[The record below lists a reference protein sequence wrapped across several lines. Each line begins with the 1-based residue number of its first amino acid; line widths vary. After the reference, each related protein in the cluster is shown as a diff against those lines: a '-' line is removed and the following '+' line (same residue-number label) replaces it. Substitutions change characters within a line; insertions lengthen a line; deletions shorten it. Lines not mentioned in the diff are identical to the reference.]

1 MSHKTPSKST
11 PLMLAILMLMAPL
24 AAANVTTFANGNT
37 STDIDVR
44 NGDTLVNLVDGMINL
59 PDGETVTS
67 ASMDVS
73 TNMVSHGSHSR
84 IDLETMPR
92 VWNPGQNNQLTAFS
106 NIDNF
111 EIQIG
116 NDATPVSLKEEGFL
130 TDFEGSP
137 SGFMVDTDF
146 AIPQSNSMW
155 EHGSLSVNDMPAG
168 CASVVEC
175 WGTNM
180 ADNNY
185 TDDNNGASFK
195 LGLRSPSLYVDPLLK
210 STTATFN
217 SWHSFETI
225 AGSGQNQQR
234 YPDCG
239 YMQIRTSP
247 DGAFPPDAT
256 GFQFLPFDNQNSSI
270 SYGSGYANA
279 AGGSS
284 NWDNQIATSCG
295 ISTGQGGL
303 AGTSVTPTNP
313 NGWGTM
319 AIDLRDYTAQYI
331 QIRFIMS
338 HTANPALSTSSNES
352 GWYIDNFR
360 LGDLLSQNESMTV
373 RNLLP
378 ASLGGQNHPNG
389 YGLLTIEAETTSS
402 AVLSVDVLN
411 NTNAIIHD
419 RHGELMEGLT
429 GDIIE
434 LWDIDST
441 EHRSVNLRFNFN
453 SGPARLSSPIL
464 HGFSMGSRVGTG
476 FNASADMGPMQ
487 VDNGV
492 WSTLGGGMPMMYE
505 PMVEQQGFSPVIA
518 RSKFSYP
525 ITAVTPVIQDDCSES
540 PSISIMPSGTLDQ
553 VNLTAGTKSVLTTPI
568 FGFASNVAYQNA
580 CNVGGVWF
588 DLEFGH
594 HAESLRI
601 DVANDGDIDYGITD
615 PALDMFGR
623 QTKFILNT
631 VDNVTYGTDEASL
644 TLGVNGQAQGAFF
657 LLPVGAT
664 VHAADV
670 SFDRISVRSNSDP
683 SEGFALML
691 EAETQSEP
699 LGDMPN
705 STSIVQEM
713 LQSRLPFTTALNN
726 LLTNPT
732 VQGTFE
738 DDFGRSWVKF
748 RFSVDSPNA
757 SVGTTLTAVHLDI
770 VYDYTTTLDS
780 TDGLDIELNQGVALW
795 NGGAVAEVPIAV
807 HTNSGGSVTFENLN
821 VATATG
827 YTNTISMTGNP
838 VGLYPNGEIYEVVTT
853 HAVAANAGS
862 TLSQAWLTF
871 ETPNDYIKLTW
882 SEFMSFAEDVDPDN
896 HITLEATSSVT
907 DVGDSK
913 QVTWQFRVN
922 PTWDDTETVRIYAGL
937 TTTSGVNGLPDAVL
951 LDPSMGNAVE
961 NDAGLTMFQLQNSI
975 GVQQPLTGAE
985 SGQDITIIGQMR
997 LEDLAEAPDPSAY
1010 FLVLELRHINNT
1022 NGNITTEWEEVANRS
1037 GVIGGNINWSIDL
1050 GSAAGSETYRFAVR
1064 GYDGGDLICPP
1075 AQYNPDESCGI
1086 PFDISIDTYEPNLL
1100 DIQVL
1105 SPGTDRNVDENWRT
1119 LLDDTWVVPQTV
1131 QEIRMSSQDLPN
1143 PPSSLDLHLW
1153 VEHDH
1158 DANDDGIADAG
1169 EYITVSMA
1177 SDGASPTA
1185 NYSGAYNDYANEG
1198 LRGKVSMWIEGY
1210 DNAGNSIDGGG
1221 PGFGNDEITYV
1232 SMTSRSPVIR
1242 NFNIEDSQGNP
1253 FLNANEQ
1260 QWDGTWNQTMYAGN
1274 VYHLMTEASDDNG
1287 WRDVDFFKLNLDKT
1301 TDDKVVYYFPR
1312 NETAWTD
1319 SPYLSIVDTQDVG
1332 PTMLA
1337 TDGTA
1342 LIDPFEGDFI
1352 VDIPIQINWGIVG
1365 LDNTDIE
1372 PRLQMQDLDNPLYTM
1387 LPVQGRHIQIWRYSD
1402 GIQLDFR
1409 TDPTNDLMVMPMFE
1423 DVDDPVTSDVREGF
1437 VYAGDTIRFHGQYAF
1452 REGMSDSV
1460 FINPEVEL
1468 QMEIVRAPAS
1478 GDPSRGYSQYP
1489 GETVVMNFTGGV
1501 FDFNLTAPIFTNE
1514 YSYTY
1519 RLINL
1524 PTGAEDFTSS
1534 RCAQTNDYGCGAFT
1548 IKVDLSPPTVKANTW
1563 STQKGILPE
1572 SSDDR
1577 FNVGELST
1585 ANYHCVDVN
1594 VQITEREAMF
1604 PGDLLVNWM
1613 FYQDNSATPAI
1624 TWNEYDRWFAGPGQ
1638 ATLDLTT
1645 TGDGYAA
1652 SATCLDLWPISGD
1665 ITEPRA
1671 EQMNDIELVFWVSGA
1686 DSAGS
1691 AVVGGGGPQEDGSV
1705 IGIASDE
1712 AKRRSLYTFINEE
1725 ATFEIVDVLTKDN
1738 PRVGEEM
1745 RLRIKVRNDGTMA
1758 GVADLVVKSVV
1769 NDGIPI
1775 VEAQFQTAEL
1785 GVGEVSDWINID
1797 LEAFT
1802 QQTTGM
1808 YYTISL
1814 NSSGEVLYN
1823 GGPSSVG
1830 GEGDAFNVKV
1840 ALEEDSSSF
1849 LLIVILLVG
1858 VIAVLATVVIVLARR
1873 GGDSSSMF
1881 DDEYEHEMEAQS
1893 PAKQLAQIP
1902 SDVTP
1907 QMAEAME
1914 AFPDWTQDQIQGYF
1928 DQGWDIQALTDWRN
1942 EQ

>member
-1 MSHKTPSKST
+1 
-11 PLMLAILMLMAPL
+11 
-24 AAANVTTFANGNT
+24 
-37 STDIDVR
+37 
-44 NGDTLVNLVDGMINL
+44 
-59 PDGETVTS
+59 
-67 ASMDVS
+67 
-73 TNMVSHGSHSR
+73 
-84 IDLETMPR
+84 
-92 VWNPGQNNQLTAFS
+92 
-106 NIDNF
+106 
-111 EIQIG
+111 
-116 NDATPVSLKEEGFL
+116 
-130 TDFEGSP
+130 
-137 SGFMVDTDF
+137 
-146 AIPQSNSMW
+146 
-155 EHGSLSVNDMPAG
+155 
-168 CASVVEC
+168 
-175 WGTNM
+175 
-180 ADNNY
+180 
-185 TDDNNGASFK
+185 
-195 LGLRSPSLYVDPLLK
+195 
-210 STTATFN
+210 
-217 SWHSFETI
+217 
-225 AGSGQNQQR
+225 
-234 YPDCG
+234 
-239 YMQIRTSP
+239 
-247 DGAFPPDAT
+247 
-256 GFQFLPFDNQNSSI
+256 
-270 SYGSGYANA
+270 
-279 AGGSS
+279 
-284 NWDNQIATSCG
+284 
-295 ISTGQGGL
+295 
-303 AGTSVTPTNP
+303 
-313 NGWGTM
+313 
-319 AIDLRDYTAQYI
+319 
-331 QIRFIMS
+331 
-338 HTANPALSTSSNES
+338 
-352 GWYIDNFR
+352 
-360 LGDLLSQNESMTV
+360 
-373 RNLLP
+373 
-378 ASLGGQNHPNG
+378 
-389 YGLLTIEAETTSS
+389 
-402 AVLSVDVLN
+402 
-411 NTNAIIHD
+411 
-419 RHGELMEGLT
+419 
-429 GDIIE
+429 
-434 LWDIDST
+434 
-441 EHRSVNLRFNFN
+441 
-453 SGPARLSSPIL
+453 
-464 HGFSMGSRVGTG
+464 
-476 FNASADMGPMQ
+476 
-487 VDNGV
+487 
-492 WSTLGGGMPMMYE
+492 MPMMYE

-540 PSISIMPSGTLDQ
+540 PSISIIPSGTLDQ

-568 FGFASNVAYQNA
+568 FGFASIVAYQNA
-580 CNVGGVWF
+580 CNVGGIWF

-664 VHAADV
+664 VQAADV

-795 NGGAVAEVPIAV
+795 NGGAVADVPIAV

-838 VGLYPNGEIYEVVTT
+838 VGLYPNGEIYEVITT

-882 SEFMSFAEDVDPDN
+882 SEFMSFAEDEDPNN

-1022 NGNITTEWEEVANRS
+1022 DGNITTEWEEVANRS

-1210 DNAGNSIDGGG
+1210 DNAGNPIDGGG

-1287 WRDVDFFKLNLDKT
+1287 WRDVDFFMLNLDKT

-1319 SPYLSIVDTQDVG
+1319 SPYLSIVDNQDVG

-1468 QMEIVRAPAS
+1468 QMEIVRAPAL

-1489 GETVVMNFTGGV
+1489 GETIVMNFTGGV

-1712 AKRRSLYTFINEE
+1712 SKRRSLYTFINEE

-1858 VIAVLATVVIVLARR
+1858 VIGVLATVVIVLARR

-1881 DDEYEHEMEAQS
+1881 DES